1 MNIVLVH
8 GILGFREK
16 FGIEYFNGVKERLEK
31 FTPNILVAE
40 LGATRSIRTAG
51 EALRE
56 QILEAFSDSTL
67 DPGQETHIIG
77 HSQGGLDARY
87 ILSPANP
94 STTPVNDLSA
104 RIASL
109 TTISAPHLGYPIAD
123 LLLLSPVD
131 RVIQR
136 LNPFRKHP
144 WLARHLIE
152 ETLDR
157 VGIAS
162 NALSDLGTESMSRFN
177 QEFPDNPAVRYFSV
191 AGGGRP
197 RTPETAPVLF
207 GFYLYIKSKTN
218 EANDG
223 LVTVSS
229 ALRWEK
235 ASELWPADHCDEIG
249 HNLDTLDPRATPEF
263 DYLAGYERIVH
274 RVSTQPQ
281 S

>member
-16 FGIEYFNGVKERLEK
+16 FGIEYFNGVKERLGK
-31 FTPNILVAE
+31 FTPNILVPE
-40 LGATRSIRTAG
+40 LGATSSIQTAG

-56 QILEAFSDSTL
+56 QILAAFSDRTL
-67 DPGQETHIIG
+67 DPGQKTHIIG

-87 ILSPANP
+87 MLSPANP
-94 STTPVNDLSA
+94 STTPANDVSA
-104 RIASL
+104 RIASV
-109 TTISAPHLGYPIAD
+109 TTISSPHRGSPIAD

-131 RVIQR
+131 RVLQR
-136 LNPFRKHP
+136 LNPFSKHP
-144 WLARHLIE
+144 WLARHMIE
-152 ETLDR
+152 ESLDR
-157 VGIAS
+157 VGIDS
-162 NALSDLGTESMSRFN
+162 NALSDLGTDSMSRFN

-197 RTPETAPVLF
+197 RKPETAPVLF

-229 ALRWEK
+229 ALRWEN
-235 ASELWPADHCDEIG
+235 ASDIWPADHSDEVG

-263 DYLAGYERIVH
+263 DYLAGYETIVN
-274 RVSTQPQ
+274 RVSTPNPG
-281 S
+281 